1 MIWYRVLALTLVVGD
16 AVNCTSSE
24 CRTEGNLFLQHQGS
38 LGRRSA
44 ATSYEMFAPV
54 GGGKDQACRGKDSSD
69 NSGSYYTVVTADS
82 LDECREKCLQMEKQL
97 CKGIEYS
104 GITRCELWTRPEGIQ
119 FTTEKPGFTCEA
131 NMQAP
136 VFWTDLSFLRGG
148 ENEACRKSN
157 PNDNSVDYYHVV
169 ENIYKL
175 KDCQAACMNAD
186 MCKGIE
192 YSYGRCEVWNNTI
205 RAVKELPPAVE
216 VTTAPPVGSRLNR
229 AVNCP
234 PPGASK
240 CPTGSSTVR
249 SGEEHVSRMND
260 ENLETQ
266 WASAAGDAEPWAWID
281 LQETCTVVE
290 VAIHWG
296 DDSEYE
302 LQSKVDGI
310 WTTVASNVGVAGET
324 VRNVLSEAADT
335 QWIRIKCSGSCVIK
349 EVFVY
354 EAGDGTTEIGGPPTD
369 ILANRNEP
377 VSVHASSF
385 PEDGLKVI
393 DGNLTTQWTSSPGDQ
408 WIWLDLK
415 GSYELD
421 HVVVSWGS
429 KMPSSFDID
438 MSFIPAEYW
447 DLLVADVIPTSGDQF
462 IHFPTGTTTQWV
474 RVHCKGAT
482 EGCSIAE
489 LQVFGPPATT
499 QQRRSVCMVYEEQSG
514 HTFP

>member
-1 MIWYRVLALTLVVGD
+1 MRIWRLNG
-16 AVNCTSSE
+16 
-24 CRTEGNLFLQHQGS
+24 HQLPEMPS
-38 LGRRSA
+38 LGHGLTCRRHVRYLGL
-44 ATSYEMFAPV
+44 TQNIDEMTWNGKFTRKFINFA
-54 GGGKDQACRGKDSSD
+54 KKFF
-69 NSGSYYTVVTADS
+69 
-82 LDECREKCLQMEKQL
+82 EK
-97 CKGIEYS
+97 
-104 GITRCELWTRPEGIQ
+104 LWVHLYCM
-119 FTTEKPGFTCEA
+119 KPKYCWPF
-131 NMQAP
+131 
-136 VFWTDLSFLRGG
+136 F
-148 ENEACRKSN
+148 EN
-157 PNDNSVDYYHVV
+157 
-169 ENIYKL
+169 
-175 KDCQAACMNAD
+175 Q
-186 MCKGIE
+186 
-192 YSYGRCEVWNNTI
+192 
-205 RAVKELPPAVE
+205 
-216 VTTAPPVGSRLNR
+216 
-229 AVNCP
+229 
-234 PPGASK
+234 
-240 CPTGSSTVR
+240 
-249 SGEEHVSRMND
+249 
-260 ENLETQ
+260 
-266 WASAAGDAEPWAWID
+266 
-281 LQETCTVVE
+281 VVE

-385 PEDGLKVI
+385 SEDGLKVI

-421 HVVVSWGS
+421 HVARTKRHRFFWEWTWLELCWTWLFTQYVLKKISLFQFFKCFGAFGTQVVVSWGS

-489 LQVFGPPATT
+489 LQAEPGCSFLSFRVVSGLIQQKMVFCHA
-499 QQRRSVCMVYEEQSG
+499 
-514 HTFP
+514 